1 MYMFIRVQTDEVD
14 VLYPCDKLE
23 VFLDDSGL
31 PKEVLLRDGE
41 KILRGIRPAIDPP
54 TFLYIMN
61 DRGETIDTREYC
73 SIEKSQEGE

>member
-1 MYMFIRVQTDEVD
+1 MYMFIRVQTDEID

-41 KILRGIRPAIDPP
+41 DILLGIRPKIDPP

-61 DRGETIDTREYC
+61 DRGETIDTRSYGMTKIC
-73 SIEKSQEGE
+73 QESK